1 MGSRF
6 QRPTSTVTH
15 TRRRILVLSLAATS
29 IISGT
34 GAVLSDGGTFN
45 AVRDDVVIALSNG
58 PVAPPAKLATELYL
72 NMRNGPSITFT
83 EASNG
88 VAAMIS
94 EDKESKEG
102 TEVSE
107 GSETSKS
114 SETTKTIESME
125 QSTSTEASESMEQL
139 TPTEAG
145 ESTERPET
153 SETSE
158 SSGDISPGLNR

>member
-6 QRPTSTVTH
+6 QRPTSTVTYTH
-15 TRRRILVLSLAATS
+15 RRILVLSLTATS

-34 GAVLSDGGTFN
+34 GAVLSDGG
-45 AVRDDVVIALSNG
+45 RDGVIALSNG
-58 PVAPPAKLATELYL
+58 PVAQPAKLATELYL
-72 NMRNGPSITFT
+72 NMRNGRSIAFT
-83 EASNG
+83 EAGNA

-107 GSETSKS
+107 GSETSES

-125 QSTSTEASESMEQL
+125 QSTSREASESTEQL
-139 TPTEAG
+139 TTTEAG
-145 ESTERPET
+145 ESIERPET

-158 SSGDISPGLNR
+158 SSDDASPGLNR